1 MPDTGCEVPDVGVD
15 LFVRARTGCA
25 VRSCDVSGESW
36 GGEEGTD
43 GFVSFTEDEEID
55 GFCEECEIDE
65 RAVPWAVTVQS
76 NGSACS
82 RIGNLIKGK
91 WVHETQGVYSREAGD
106 TRLLMTVMKLPVS
119 GVGWM
124 MPTKPFYVGIISMCC
139 IWGGKEGNLPRTQV
153 RSDQR

>member
-1 MPDTGCEVPDVGVD
+1 MPDTGREVPDVGVD

-82 RIGNLIKGK
+82 RIGNLISEHMKRKGCT
-91 WVHETQGVYSREAGD
+91 HEKQEILGY
-106 TRLLMTVMKLPVS
+106 
-119 GVGWM
+119 
-124 MPTKPFYVGIISMCC
+124 
-139 IWGGKEGNLPRTQV
+139 
-153 RSDQR
+153 